1 MIKNLFIAIIASL
14 MLISCGNQDAANKE
28 ENLVNEEI
36 VISEEPMALG
46 LAEFREKAGELVGT
60 QVTLEGMVLHV
71 CRHGGDKMFITADDP
86 DIRIKITASGDMAVF
101 QPELEGS
108 YVVVTGIVEEMKAEV
123 IGEGELHDDEDH
135 EDDEDHVNHYHKPQ
149 YSVSYISYI
158 VKEAPAGTDE

>member
-1 MIKNLFIAIIASL
+1 
-14 MLISCGNQDAANKE
+14 MLISCGNQDTANKE
-28 ENLVNEEI
+28 ESIVKEEI
-36 VISEEPMALG
+36 VVSEEPMVLG

-60 QVTLEGMVLHV
+60 KVILEGMVIHV

-108 YVVVTGIVEEMKAEV
+108 YVVVTGIVEEMETEV